1 MAEVELLDAI
11 AILSVSDVPR
21 SLAFYR
27 DSLGF
32 DTDFAL
38 DGFPYAGVR
47 RGRMALH
54 LDGSAHEFAHRPGHC
69 RFHIR
74 GVNELYGELEPR
86 GVVKADEQLADM
98 PHGLRQFS
106 ILDPDGNR
114 ITFAEPLA

>member
-1 MAEVELLDAI
+1 MSPVELLDAI
-11 AILSVSDVPR
+11 AVLSVADVPS

-27 DSLGF
+27 DRLGF
-32 DTDFAL
+32 ETDFAM
-38 DGFPYAGVR
+38 DAYPYAGVR

-54 LDGSAHEFAHRPGHC
+54 LDGAAHEFAHRPGNC

-74 GVNELYGELEPR
+74 GVDELYAELEPR
-86 GVVKADEQLADM
+86 GVVKPDELLATM

-114 ITFAEPLA
+114 ITFAEPVG